1 MTRFDSCKIMNI
13 NAIKEARY
21 TFLCNLTS
29 LTFELSLLNRLNI
42 LGRSSLRVLHHVD
55 YVLQWLLLFLLSV
68 ILKVHLTLQNI
79 LITVDVKEQLSHP
92 RITLSISCFPIVLYV
107 LFINLSIQVCKIF
120 AVNMITECS

>member
-1 MTRFDSCKIMNI
+1 MSHYRVMLFRNKVLKVHGKIAHLIFYQHGCQSELDYSKIMNI

-55 YVLQWLLLFLLSV
+55 YVLQ
-68 ILKVHLTLQNI
+68 
-79 LITVDVKEQLSHP
+79 
-92 RITLSISCFPIVLYV
+92 
-107 LFINLSIQVCKIF
+107 
-120 AVNMITECS
+120 